1 MISTTDLAQHTLEQI
16 RCQFLLF
23 ELEDL
28 LPSLSLSNLTKC
40 FVLGEFIKYISLLFP
55 LYQNY
60 STVYSCSYR
69 CCASLSG
76 GNDPQLFCSAV
87 PCEYWNV
94 NKYALLV
101 EPC

>member
-40 FVLGEFIKYISLLFP
+40 FVLG
-55 LYQNY
+55 
-60 STVYSCSYR
+60 
-69 CCASLSG
+69 

>member
-28 LPSLSLSNLTKC
+28 LPSLSLSNLMKC
-40 FVLGEFIKYISLLFP
+40 FVLGEFIKYISLLFL
-55 LYQNY
+55 LYQKF
-60 STVYSCSYR
+60 TTIYSCSY
-69 CCASLSG
+69 
-76 GNDPQLFCSAV
+76 NDPQLFCSAV

-94 NKYALLV
+94 NTYALLV